1 MLICL
6 LGSEER
12 VGELGPIL
20 GRELVL
26 FPEYLEQV
34 EHSKP
39 GCLAVVRVLAH
50 QINEILERPL
60 VALGSCQRRRQ
71 LQSEVGVVW
80 PAIERRL
87 QFADV
92 ACRGSQPCRGQHAF
106 DLVGGRHG
114 LQQLDRLVGSVGRQ
128 EQGRQSD
135 RSFHVLGIFLQN
147 IAVDPL
153 STRLVSREE
162 VVTGLGH
169 CLVELVRY
177 EIGEP
182 SLQLVLGDGSGEAA
196 HRLAVPESD
205 HGRNTLHFE
214 LGSESLVLVD
224 VDLGQLEV
232 TISLGGCPLQH
243 GPQGPTR
250 CAPLGPEVHDDRN
263 VVASLDH
270 ALLELGCG
278 DVVDV
283 TQEMARLTRPSNTGL
298 ASIVPCPRLGAMS
311 RQTTLDPQFGRLMTA
326 MITPFSDDGEVD
338 HERAA
343 RLARHLVE
351 GGSDSLLVTGTT
363 GESPT
368 LSSDEKVMLY
378 RTVVDS
384 VGSKASV
391 IAGTGTYDTKASIA
405 LGRRAIEAGV
415 HALLAVT
422 PYYSRPPQAGLIA
435 HFEAI
440 ADDSELP
447 VILYNIPGRT
457 GRLIEV
463 DSLTR
468 LAEHPRIVGVKD
480 AVDDVGFTMSCRSRL
495 PDDFAIYSGSDMFTF
510 PQMAVG
516 AVGVISVVAHLA
528 GRQMRRLVDA
538 ASSGDLAEAERL
550 HFGMLPLFEA
560 CFLEPNPMPV
570 KAGLASLWEP
580 VGVPRLPLI
589 EASME
594 TVQAIKQ
601 AVGDAQRL

>member
-1 MLICL
+1 
-6 LGSEER
+6 
-12 VGELGPIL
+12 
-20 GRELVL
+20 
-26 FPEYLEQV
+26 
-34 EHSKP
+34 
-39 GCLAVVRVLAH
+39 
-50 QINEILERPL
+50 
-60 VALGSCQRRRQ
+60 
-71 LQSEVGVVW
+71 
-80 PAIERRL
+80 
-87 QFADV
+87 
-92 ACRGSQPCRGQHAF
+92 
-106 DLVGGRHG
+106 
-114 LQQLDRLVGSVGRQ
+114 
-128 EQGRQSD
+128 
-135 RSFHVLGIFLQN
+135 
-147 IAVDPL
+147 
-153 STRLVSREE
+153 
-162 VVTGLGH
+162 
-169 CLVELVRY
+169 
-177 EIGEP
+177 
-182 SLQLVLGDGSGEAA
+182 
-196 HRLAVPESD
+196 
-205 HGRNTLHFE
+205 
-214 LGSESLVLVD
+214 
-224 VDLGQLEV
+224 
-232 TISLGGCPLQH
+232 
-243 GPQGPTR
+243 
-250 CAPLGPEVHDDRN
+250 
-263 VVASLDH
+263 
-270 ALLELGCG
+270 
-278 DVVDV
+278 
-283 TQEMARLTRPSNTGL
+283 
-298 ASIVPCPRLGAMS
+298 MS